1 MIKKNKMHEYTIHN
15 GKFIGKFEEL
25 YKDFKDPFAQ
35 TKIEKFETTKKII
48 LNYCQMIKDKKKNK
62 IKTFEIGCGFGK
74 LTKDL
79 NKLGFNSSGM
89 DISKT
94 AIKKARTNSKCK
106 FYVSDLLNYDLYLQ
120 VTPDIIIMPEVTW
133 YLLPQ
138 LKPFLNFLRKN
149 FKNKYL
155 IHTLATYEG
164 RSQKYGRDYFKNLEG
179 ILKYFNLNYIEYGQ
193 KYDTKINESRTFFL
207 AKI

>member
-1 MIKKNKMHEYTIHN
+1 MKKKNKMHRYTIYN

-48 LNYCQMIKDKKKNK
+48 LNYCQMIKDKNKNK

-79 NKLGFNSSGM
+79 DKLGFNASGM

-106 FYVSDLLNYDLYLQ
+106 FYVSDLLNYDLYLK
-120 VTPDIIIMPEVTW
+120 VNPDIIIMPEVTW
-133 YLLPQ
+133 YVLPQ
-138 LKPFLNFLRKN
+138 LKPFLNFLKKN
-149 FKNKYL
+149 FKNKYF
-155 IHTLATYEG
+155 IHTLATYDDKI
-164 RSQKYGRDYFKNLEG
+164 QKYGRSYFKNLGE